1 MLLVIFSV
9 AVGFCFALVPF
20 LIIEID
26 KIIEIILYECL
37 FLFNV
42 HLIMSFSF
50 SILLSSLWYGIASF
64 WRDGV
69 VASRRSWLPIQL
81 VSGAATSFRRSYV

>member
-42 HLIMSFSF
+42 HLIMSFHF
-50 SILLSSLWYGIASF
+50 LSSFNVML
-64 WRDGV
+64 
-69 VASRRSWLPIQL
+69 
-81 VSGAATSFRRSYV
+81 RRSYVKWVA